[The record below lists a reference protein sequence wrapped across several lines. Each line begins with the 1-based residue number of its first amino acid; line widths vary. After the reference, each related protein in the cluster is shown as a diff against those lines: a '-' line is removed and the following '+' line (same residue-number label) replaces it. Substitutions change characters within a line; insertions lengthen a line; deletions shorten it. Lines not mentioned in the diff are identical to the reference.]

1 LNDLRLDRQSIPR
14 INPAIA
20 RDALNEEFGMFP
32 MKTATKTVFGL
43 MTVGFVLGTLSHQSL
58 AQDKP
63 AAPEKPMSPQAMEI
77 LCKRFPLNSRCQGG
91 AATPASTDS
100 AGAASSTTPTTSPS
114 GSTTPD
120 KPAEPTTPAAGAP
133 PADPMA
139 PKSDAAPPADA
150 PKSDAA
156 PPADAPK
163 SDAAPSADAPKSD
176 AAAPADAPKSDDM
189 KGDMPKGDMP
199 KDAPKP

>member
-20 RDALNEEFGMFP
+20 RDSLNEEFGMFP

-100 AGAASSTTPTTSPS
+100 AGASSTTPTTSPS

-156 PPADAPK
+156 P
-163 SDAAPSADAPKSD
+163 SADAPKSD

-199 KDAPKP
+199 KGDMPKDAPKP

>member
-1 LNDLRLDRQSIPR
+1 MNDLRLDRQSIPR

-100 AGAASSTTPTTSPS
+100 AGASSTTPTTSPS

-156 PPADAPK
+156 P
-163 SDAAPSADAPKSD
+163 SADAPKSD

-199 KDAPKP
+199 KGDMPKDAPKP